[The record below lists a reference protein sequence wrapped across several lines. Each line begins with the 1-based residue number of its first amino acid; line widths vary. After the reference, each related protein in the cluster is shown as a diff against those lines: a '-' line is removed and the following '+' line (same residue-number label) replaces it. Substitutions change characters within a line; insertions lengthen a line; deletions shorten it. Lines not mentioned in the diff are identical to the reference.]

1 MRLLAV
7 PTMLASVGF
16 ALAGCGPSYSPNTYA
31 TNAAQQA
38 NKVESGVIAGVRKV
52 QITASGTV
60 GGVAGAAAGGVAGSQ
75 VGVGPASTFSAIGG
89 SLIGGIAGVATEH
102 IVSDTNGFEYIVR
115 KANGEMISV
124 AQKDD
129 KPLWVGEKVLV
140 IAGPQARIVPDYT
153 VPFDA
158 PDKTAAK
165 PAAPGQPPAADGS
178 TPHPAATATPQIAGN
193 TGCAAERRRP
203 LHRSFASRRL
213 VSPAATPPAVVTPP
227 EALTLVRR
235 RLQLRQIP
243 AGGTAKPRCGCRSG
257 CAGGQGTSS
266 PLSRVRGVDPRSA
279 HRCGPPSIGPRLRTE
294 NPCPVDR
301 TPHGAE
307 VMSRTLPRS
316 TP

>member
-52 QITASGTV
+52 QISASGTV
-60 GGVAGAAAGGVAGSQ
+60 GGVAGAAAGGVAGAQ
-75 VGVGPASTFSAIGG
+75 VGAGPTSAFAAIGG
-89 SLIGGIAGVATEH
+89 SVLGGFAGVASEH
-102 IVSDTNGFEYIVR
+102 IVGDTSGFEYIVR
-115 KANGEMISV
+115 KANGDMISV

-158 PDKTAAK
+158 PEKTAAK

-178 TPHPAATATPQIAGN
+178 TPRPAATATPQSPA
-193 TGCAAERRRP
+193 TPAVPAAPSAPPQPPEAFGP
-203 LHRSFASRRL
+203 
-213 VSPAATPPAVVTPP
+213 PAATSPPVVTPP
-227 EALTLVRR
+227 EAPLV
-235 RLQLRQIP
+235 P
-243 AGGTAKPRCGCRSG
+243 APSASATAAGGTAKP
-257 CAGGQGTSS
+257 
-266 PLSRVRGVDPRSA
+266 
-279 HRCGPPSIGPRLRTE
+279 
-294 NPCPVDR
+294 
-301 TPHGAE
+301 
-307 VMSRTLPRS
+307 
-316 TP
+316 